1 MYRNKAELNQ
11 ECAEICKYFQKQ
23 QEFRIIIFTK
33 FEMVKNDT
41 SVQAKEIVHGKED
54 ETNIL
59 LKKLENGVETY
70 GLQIS
75 RKKEILDQLDK
86 ILKK

>member
-1 MYRNKAELNQ
+1 
-11 ECAEICKYFQKQ
+11 
-23 QEFRIIIFTK
+23 
-33 FEMVKNDT
+33 MVKNDT